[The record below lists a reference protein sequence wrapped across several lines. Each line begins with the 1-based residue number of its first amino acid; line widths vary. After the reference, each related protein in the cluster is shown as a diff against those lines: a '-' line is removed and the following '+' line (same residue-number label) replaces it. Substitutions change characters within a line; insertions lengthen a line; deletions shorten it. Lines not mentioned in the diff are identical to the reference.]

1 MSAISPG
8 DDVLG
13 LDRLSINQCSLPS
26 GAREDRP
33 DAMLAQ
39 RRTPFIAV
47 IGPGAIGTVVAAAL
61 HEQGRTPFIAGRSSR
76 PELRLEYEHETVVV
90 PGPIHTDPGE
100 FQGTA
105 DLVFL
110 AVKATQT
117 AAAASWL
124 ATLCGQGTVVCV
136 LQNGV
141 EQREAVEPLVLGGS
155 VVPAVVWFPA
165 ARQPGGSVTL
175 LSLPR
180 LSLPDVPGSEVIVN
194 AMRGSRCVVDVSLEF
209 TTLAWRKLL
218 QNAAAGLMALTGRRS
233 GMYRREDIG
242 RLALGYLQECA
253 AVARAE
259 GANLDDDEAVRVLE
273 QFRAAPTDR
282 GTSIL
287 SDRERRQPLEWDV
300 RNAVIQRRGSA
311 HGIPTPIS
319 DILVPLLAAASD
331 GPG

>member
-1 MSAISPG
+1 MTPG
-8 DDVLG
+8 G
-13 LDRLSINQCSLPS
+13 PDRV
-26 GAREDRP
+26 
-33 DAMLAQ
+33 
-39 RRTPFIAV
+39 AV

-61 HEQGRTPFIAGRSSR
+61 HEQGRTPFIAGRSERS
-76 PELRLEYEHETVVV
+76 ELQLQVGDETVTV
-90 PGPIHTDPGE
+90 PGPVHTDPGE
-100 FQGTA
+100 AQGPV

-117 AAAASWL
+117 SAAADWL
-124 ATLCGQGTVVCV
+124 AALCGPDTVVCV

-141 EQREAVEPLVLGGS
+141 EQREMVEPLVRAGT

-165 ARQPGGSVTL
+165 TRRPDGAVTL
-175 LSLPR
+175 LSPPR
-180 LSLPDVPGSEVIVN
+180 LSVPEEPGAAVVADVL
-194 AMRGSRCVVDVSLEF
+194 RDSRCAVEVSTDF

-233 GMYRREDIG
+233 GMYRRDDIG
-242 RLALGYLQECA
+242 RLMLGYLEECA

-259 GANLDDDEAVRVLE
+259 GARLDDDEPQRLLDR
-273 QFRAAPTDR
+273 FRAAPVDR

-287 SDRERRQPLEWDV
+287 ADREQGQPLEWDV
-300 RNAVIQRRGSA
+300 RNAVIQRRGSV

-319 DILVPLLAAASD
+319 DVIVPLLAAASD

>member
-1 MSAISPG
+1 MTPG
-8 DDVLG
+8 G
-13 LDRLSINQCSLPS
+13 PDRV
-26 GAREDRP
+26 
-33 DAMLAQ
+33 
-39 RRTPFIAV
+39 AV

-61 HEQGRTPFIAGRSSR
+61 HEQGRTPFIAGRSERS
-76 PELRLEYEHETVVV
+76 ELQLQVGDETVAV
-90 PGPIHTDPGE
+90 PGPVHTDPGE
-100 FQGTA
+100 AQGPV

-117 AAAASWL
+117 AAAADWL
-124 ATLCGQGTVVCV
+124 AALCGPETVVCV

-141 EQREAVEPLVLGGS
+141 EQREMVEPLVRAGT

-165 ARQPGGSVTL
+165 TREPGGPVTL
-175 LSLPR
+175 LSPPR
-180 LSLPDVPGSEVIVN
+180 LSLPEAPSAIVVED
-194 AMRGSRCVVDVSLEF
+194 ALRGSRCTVEVSTDF

-233 GMYRREDIG
+233 GMYRRDDVA
-242 RLALGYLQECA
+242 RLALDYLQECA

-259 GANLDDDEAVRVLE
+259 GARLDDDEPQRLLD
-273 QFRAAPTDR
+273 QFRAAPVDR

-287 SDRERRQPLEWDV
+287 ADREQGQPLEWDV
-300 RNAVIQRRGSA
+300 RNAVIQRRGSV

-319 DILVPLLAAASD
+319 DVIVPLLAAASD